1 MAKPYRIVDRRSS
14 SGYTN
19 TLIEAA
25 TQTTDRASVPMLDD
39 DVHRTITSMGRRVLM
54 TLGRHMFWRFPAL
67 QGSILEQANLA
78 VSSFLPQFFGKDKKW
93 GEQAGEML
101 NDWHKIMDVAG
112 YPYDYDSYLQGKV
125 INPIVDG
132 EDFTLLTEN
141 PDGYPL
147 VQIIPTHRV
156 GSRTTANGTAKV
168 RFTGKQM
175 WIDGILV
182 DDNRPYPAPAALEF
196 DAQIVDGVIVDN
208 FSRPLAY
215 RVYSSSR
222 TATEYQDISA
232 RNLFPAFFPLV
243 PGQVRGFS
251 LLASS
256 VFDWQDMHEWSRF
269 EMLAQKVFSTRT
281 IIETNE
287 NGEADTAK
295 QLISG
300 AGTNNHDG
308 SKASLDVQKLDGGTI
323 QYLKAQT
330 GSKIEAFNYD
340 RPGTAS
346 QNFLKTKLR
355 DAFKGTE
362 WDVFFSLDPQ
372 AVGGAPMRVI
382 VEKINA
388 VLVKKRKLVKKS
400 CLRVDGFA
408 LSRFMKLGLLP
419 WNDEW
424 YKWDYQGPG
433 DVTADKKYD
442 SEVDMDEIS
451 QMLGTRKNAIARRG
465 GNYAEIRA
473 QRKLEAQDE
482 LTDAKALAEEFDITI
497 QEALVILRPPSRNA
511 QMPQAQQ
518 PAPDSKP
525 AET

>member
-1 MAKPYRIVDRRSS
+1 MARPYKIVDRRSS

-39 DVHRTITSMGRRVLM
+39 DVHRTISSMGRRVLM

-67 QGSILEQANLA
+67 MGMILEQANLA
-78 VSSFLPQFFGKDKKW
+78 VGSFVPQYTGRNKKW
-93 GEQAGEML
+93 GEEAQKVLTE
-101 NDWHKIMDVAG
+101 WHKIMDIAG
-112 YPYDYDSYLQGKV
+112 YPYDYDSFVQGKV

-141 PDGYPL
+141 PDGFPL
-147 VQIIPTHRV
+147 IQIIPTHRI
-156 GSRTTANGTAKV
+156 GSRNIPNGTAKV
-168 RFTGKQM
+168 RFVGKQM
-175 WIDGILV
+175 WIDGVLV
-182 DDNRPYPAPAALEF
+182 DDKRPYEIPTPLEF

-222 TATEYQDISA
+222 TSSEYQDISS
-232 RNLFPAFFPLV
+232 RNLFPAFCPMV

-256 VFDWQDMHEWSRF
+256 VFDWQDMHEWGRF

-281 IIETNE
+281 LVETNE

-295 QLISG
+295 QIISQN
-300 AGTNNHDG
+300 ATTDDDG
-308 SKASLDVQKLDGGTI
+308 KKTALDVQKLDGGTI
-323 QYLKAQT
+323 QYLKANT
-330 GSKIEAFNYD
+330 GSKVEAFNYD
-340 RPGTAS
+340 RPGAAS
-346 QNFLKTKLR
+346 QAFINSKLR

-372 AVGGAPMRVI
+372 KVGGAPMRII

-388 VLVKKRKLVKKS
+388 VLQKRRKVVRKS
-400 CLRVDGFA
+400 CLRTGGFA
-408 LSRFMKLGLLP
+408 ISRFMKMGILP
-419 WNDEW
+419 WDDDW
-424 YKWDYQGPG
+424 YMWDYQGPG

-451 QMLGTRKNAIARRG
+451 QMLGTRKKAIARRG
-465 GNYAEIRA
+465 GFYEEVRK
-473 QRKLEAQDE
+473 QRKIEAQDE
-482 LTDAKALAEEFDITI
+482 LTDAQALATEFGITI
-497 QEALVILRPPSRNA
+497 QEALVILRPPSRSA

-518 PAPDSKP
+518 QSADNSNTP
-525 AET
+525 